1 MTISV
6 CMGIYQGARYLEE
19 QLLSILH
26 QTRPADEVILCD
38 DGSKDRTVE
47 LVREF
52 IREHHLEKK
61 WKLYC
66 NEKNKGYPGNFYYA
80 MSLCSMDVVFLADQD
95 DIWDVHKLE
104 RMTPILQERKDV
116 KAVCCKFGLVDASG
130 ADIHS
135 IMAPARSRGTG
146 SLRNISI
153 EDVFYKCEWPGMV
166 VAYRGEWYRKRLEVW
181 KQRFMEPDNRESGSA
196 EQDRELSGRNTMP
209 KQGAGPAEH
218 GTAKESYPQ
227 GLPHDFLI
235 CAWAAEE
242 GAFLQLDEE
251 LAYHRRHDAN
261 TGGEEH
267 RIARLLN
274 RERKLAE
281 IQNYLKILDIFEECH
296 VLRENRSKQ
305 ALADKKRVM
314 EQRDEALRSG
324 KISRVLAN
332 AWHNRKETR
341 LATAVC
347 DAVIAA
353 KKGG

>member
-6 CMGIYQGARYLEE
+6 CMGIYNGAQYIEE
-19 QLLSILH
+19 QLISILH
-26 QTRPADEVILCD
+26 QTLPADEVILCD

-47 LVREF
+47 IVGEF
-52 IREHHLEKK
+52 IREHQLEKT

-66 NEKNKGYPGNFYYA
+66 NEENKGYPGNFYYV
-80 MSLCSMDVVFLADQD
+80 MGLCSMDVVFLADQD

-104 RMTPILQERKDV
+104 RMTRILQQQPDA

-135 IMAPARSRGTG
+135 VMAPARSNGTG
-146 SLRNISI
+146 RLRSVSI

-166 VAYRGEWYRKRLEVW
+166 VAYRGQWYRKRLEEW
-181 KQRFMEPDNRESGSA
+181 NQRFMQPDNWED
-196 EQDRELSGRNTMP
+196 EKN
-209 KQGAGPAEH
+209 
-218 GTAKESYPQ
+218 YPH

-242 GAFLQLDEE
+242 SAFLQLDEE

-281 IQNYLKILDIFEECH
+281 IQNYLAILNIFEECS
-296 VLRENRSKQ
+296 VLRQNRSRQ

-353 KKGG
+353 KKDDKN